1 MAQDASVK
9 LKAALTSIRSAAA
22 RGVVDAAGEI
32 RRQSV
37 KSTPVDTGN
46 LRKTA
51 EIYID
56 GNASAN
62 PHATDHTRTVAV
74 RYTAPYSG
82 FVHNA
87 SGKGRGKPRRP
98 PHRGYYWDPAGAE
111 PKFLEH
117 AAEAVFPRIE
127 AYVKRRVKQV
137 MPRA

>member
-1 MAQDASVK
+1 MDASAK
-9 LKAALTSIRSAAA
+9 LKTALTSVRSAAA

-32 RRQSV
+32 RRLAV

-51 EIYID
+51 EIYLD

-62 PHATDHTRTVAV
+62 PHATEHTRRIAV
-74 RYTAPYSG
+74 RYTAPYAG
-82 FVHNA
+82 HVHNA
-87 SGKGRGKPRRP
+87 SGKGRGKPRP
-98 PHRGYYWDPAGAE
+98 KPHRGKYWDPAGAE

-117 AAEAVFPRIE
+117 AANAVFPRIE
-127 AYVKRRVKQV
+127 AYIRRRVKQV